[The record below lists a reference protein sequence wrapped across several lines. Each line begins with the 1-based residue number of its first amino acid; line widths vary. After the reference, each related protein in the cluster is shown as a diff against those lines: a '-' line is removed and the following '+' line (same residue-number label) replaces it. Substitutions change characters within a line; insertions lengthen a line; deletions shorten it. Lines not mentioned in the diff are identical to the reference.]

1 VCVFSFF
8 LKKNEKREI
17 INKITYSIGMA
28 LTDSLD
34 ELIQSGHINPQ
45 LAMRVLMTFDRSISE
60 ALSQHVRNKA
70 NIKVKKKKNKFIFFQ
85 DKKEESLALFIIC
98 FWLFSNYFLFFFIFF
113 FGVFGYYY
121 RDIYIH
127 IVFVMKCGRLSLKTL
142 ISSLIK
148 KQ

>member
-1 VCVFSFF
+1 M
-8 LKKNEKREI
+8 I
-17 INKITYSIGMA
+17 YSIGMA

-70 NIKVKKKKNKFIFFQ
+70 NIKVKKKKKKNKFIFFQ

-98 FWLFSNYFLFFFIFF
+98 FWLFSNYFYFIFYIF
-113 FGVFGYYY
+113 FGVFGYY